1 MLWADGST
9 APDSTDR
16 WLALGPSQH
25 VRAGSLAACAHRQ
38 LPHRQDQFGRL
49 RQGSVQGNL
58 QTVGA
63 PSVTS
68 RFIDFFNGVADASI
82 TKKLFARLN
91 GSHTIAMSLEHQPPF
106 PRMGLGTVPNEP
118 LTSSHAEAQTQG
130 DLKASVAAL
139 QTQLESR
146 IRGIVRI
153 RNWRK
158 EIDDLRRGAAWLSPN
173 GRASATVS
181 YLSRKL

>member
-1 MLWADGST
+1 VEREVGVLWADGST
-9 APDSTDR
+9 APDSADR
-16 WLALGPSQH
+16 RLALGPSQH
-25 VRAGSLAACAHRQ
+25 VRAGSVAACAHRQ

-49 RQGSVQGNL
+49 RQGSFQGNL
-58 QTVGA
+58 QIVGA
-63 PSVTS
+63 PSETS

-130 DLKASVAAL
+130 DLKASV
-139 QTQLESR
+139 
-146 IRGIVRI
+146 
-153 RNWRK
+153 K
-158 EIDDLRRGAAWLSPN
+158 EIDDLRRGAARRSPN
-173 GRASATVS
+173 GRASATKS
-181 YLSRKL
+181 YLSRKP